1 MVIEE
6 YAVEGEGKA
15 SERLISMRV
24 FELALPYR
32 DAVPTHLCQ
41 LPLLF
46 AVALHV
52 SIYLLPP
59 KIGVGL
65 RKLKI
70 FASFVA
76 VPKAAV
82 DKNAGAVLPQH
93 QVGMTWEAR
102 VVETVAETKRPKPPP
117 HNQFRA
123 RVFAADCR
131 HVRVA
136 LGLRENIHNLHCFRQ
151 SERPFCIPS
160 LSLGQSL

>member
-76 VPKAAV
+76 VPKATI
-82 DKNAGAVLPQH
+82 DKDAGAVLPQH

-102 VVETVAETKRPKPPP
+102 VVETVAEAMRPEIVTDYYL
-117 HNQFRA
+117 RT
-123 RVFAADCR
+123 C
-131 HVRVA
+131 A
-136 LGLRENIHNLHCFRQ
+136 LGSNRGHITMYLLCGLAHSYMKRT
-151 SERPFCIPS
+151 
-160 LSLGQSL
+160 